1 MTKKI
6 LALLLSL
13 IGAQLIAQNTGT
25 LRGFVYESE
34 KGTPVIFTNVFL
46 KGTPYGAVTDVN
58 GYYSMSKIP
67 VGDYELICY
76 SLGFDTLRE
85 NIRIKGDEI
94 INKKLV
100 LSKSSIELSAVEI
113 SAEKQ
118 TYRTEV
124 KMSSAKVTSK
134 EIKSLPS
141 VGGESDI
148 AQYLQVLPGVVFTGD
163 QGGQLYI
170 RGGSPVQNR
179 VLFDGMVI
187 FNPFHS
193 IGLFSIFE
201 TEIIRNADVST
212 GGFSAQYGSAISS
225 VIDITTRDGNPN
237 RFSGKFGAS
246 TIGAKLVLEGPLKK
260 AKEAGG
266 SYISYVLSGK
276 TSYLD
281 QTSQSIYSYIE
292 QEEGLPYSF
301 TDLYGKLAFHG
312 DNGSQ
317 FDIFGYSNI
326 DNVDFST
333 SKLDWRAYGGGSKF
347 ILVPSNSALLLDG
360 RFSYS
365 FYDVEQIT
373 STRNRRSSISN
384 INAGIDFS
392 YFIKDDQ
399 LKYGLD
405 ILVVSTDFD
414 YINSVNRR
422 ITEQQNNTEIAGYAS
437 YNLVAGNWVVMPS
450 LRAIYYASLNEPSL
464 EPRLGIKY
472 NVSNNLRVKA
482 AGGLYSQN
490 VISSNTDLEVVN
502 LFNGYLSS
510 PSTLQSQFREQD
522 GSYSDVNTRLQKA
535 IHYIVG
541 FEFDFAKYFSLN
553 VEGYYKDFRQLI
565 NINRYKILDDTP
577 ENNDA
582 SDFLKKDFLVEKGY
596 AYGADITLK
605 YRKKMLDLWAVYS
618 YGYTRRWDG
627 LIEYFPV
634 FDRRHNLNLV
644 GSYTFGNNLDWKV
657 SARFNFGSGFPFT
670 QTRGYYEN
678 FDFADDITSDPTTG
692 NGNIGSVIGEINDG
706 RLPDY
711 ARFDVDISKD
721 FALSAYSTLQ
731 ITAGVT
737 NMFNRENIFY
747 YDLFNNE
754 RINQLPILPSIGF
767 NISF

>member
-1 MTKKI
+1 
-6 LALLLSL
+6 
-13 IGAQLIAQNTGT
+13 
-25 LRGFVYESE
+25 
-34 KGTPVIFTNVFL
+34 
-46 KGTPYGAVTDVN
+46 
-58 GYYSMSKIP
+58 
-67 VGDYELICY
+67 
-76 SLGFDTLRE
+76 
-85 NIRIKGDEI
+85 
-94 INKKLV
+94 
-100 LSKSSIELSAVEI
+100 
-113 SAEKQ
+113 
-118 TYRTEV
+118 
-124 KMSSAKVTSK
+124 MSSAKVTSK

-565 NINRYKILDDTP
+565 NINRYK
-577 ENNDA
+577 N
-582 SDFLKKDFLVEKGY
+582 S
-596 AYGADITLK
+596 
-605 YRKKMLDLWAVYS
+605 
-618 YGYTRRWDG
+618 
-627 LIEYFPV
+627 
-634 FDRRHNLNLV
+634 
-644 GSYTFGNNLDWKV
+644 
-657 SARFNFGSGFPFT
+657 
-670 QTRGYYEN
+670 
-678 FDFADDITSDPTTG
+678 
-692 NGNIGSVIGEINDG
+692 
-706 RLPDY
+706 
-711 ARFDVDISKD
+711 
-721 FALSAYSTLQ
+721 
-731 ITAGVT
+731 
-737 NMFNRENIFY
+737 
-747 YDLFNNE
+747 
-754 RINQLPILPSIGF
+754 
-767 NISF
+767 